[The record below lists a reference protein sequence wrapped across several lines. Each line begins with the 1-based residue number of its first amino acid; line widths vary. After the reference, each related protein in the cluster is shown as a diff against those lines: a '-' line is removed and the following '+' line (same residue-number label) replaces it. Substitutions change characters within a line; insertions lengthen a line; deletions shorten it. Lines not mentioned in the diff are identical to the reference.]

1 MTKFLNTLTL
11 TLALLS
17 SVHLSSAHAE
27 GLDVDQMKGMKK
39 ECMDK
44 EHDNKKCHNEVMKKC
59 QESKSKKDC
68 TKMMKKVHKEMS
80 KEKSEY

>member
-1 MTKFLNTLTL
+1 MKKTLSTLLTL
-11 TLALLS
+11 LVTMTSLHIGF
-17 SVHLSSAHAE
+17 VHAD

-59 QESKSKKDC
+59 EESKSKKEC